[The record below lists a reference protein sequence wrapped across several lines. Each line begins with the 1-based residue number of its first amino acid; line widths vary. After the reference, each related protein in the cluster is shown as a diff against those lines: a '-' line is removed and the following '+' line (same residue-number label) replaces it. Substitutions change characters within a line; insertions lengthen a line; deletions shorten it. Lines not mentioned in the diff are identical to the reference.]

1 MIPGERALAGLRFD
15 DRNPVPICEPA
26 QCVVGQA
33 VEYAPA
39 GNAQIYLNVNE
50 NQPGDL
56 EFGLIGDA
64 PDGPKVVGSSGPFND
79 GAWPSGPAKLGY
91 GSGGEA
97 TAVSFGP
104 DANNKYITTYFRRAF
119 TVATPALFT
128 GLTLTLQRDDGAVV
142 YLNGTEVFRSNMPA
156 GTISSSTL
164 ASTDYTDIW
173 WWQIAV
179 NPALLVA
186 GTNVLAVEV
195 HQFAL
200 TSTDLAFDLQLL
212 GDTGSLTLSS
222 VTRGP
227 YLQTGTPTSLVI
239 RWRTDTATNSRVLFG
254 TDIPFDMADLSAR
267 EIAQWADPQTAA
279 RVLGENALSA
289 YGLDGRR

>member
-1 MIPGERALAGLRFD
+1 MKPSIPTLVVLSLLALSGGLTRAATNTLVAYGSTWK
-15 DRNPVPICEPA
+15 
-26 QCVVGQA
+26 
-33 VEYAPA
+33 
-39 GNAQIYLNVNE
+39 YLDNGTD
-50 NQPGDL
+50 QGTAWR
-56 EFGLIGDA
+56 GT
-64 PDGPKVVGSSGPFND
+64 SFND
-79 GAWPSGPAKLGY
+79 TGWASGPAQLGY
-91 GSGGEA
+91 SSNPAENDEA

-195 HQFAL
+195 HQFAP

-254 TDIPFDMADLSAR
+254 TDPASLNL
-267 EIAQWADPQTAA
+267 TA
-279 RVLGENALSA
+279 
-289 YGLDGRR
+289 